1 MKKNKKSTPTE
12 KKFWIISIAVGICL
26 VVLAAFFFSNADKEK
41 EEADLLDTVN
51 YVKVQCSTYT
61 HYNESSESKS
71 LLRAIEG
78 TRQVSKNIAAE
89 TENKKTLDNQLLK
102 ESAEQ
107 LWLTGIAI
115 LDIDGNIVC
124 EYSANESLLPEIK
137 ECVEKEIVLD
147 TAIYDEKVYAK
158 RIHHNDGSY
167 IDMAACTR
175 KDAPGV
181 VVTYYYTSAE
191 YATNYTLTI
200 QSLLNGYQKDRDGT
214 IIVADEG
221 VIIASNN
228 TGLIGQSTTD
238 YEAIQKLK
246 NHADSKHMMGLT
258 INGVRYHGVML
269 KQRDHYIY
277 AYVPDSIIFQTLPQN
292 VIMCLFIY
300 LIVVVLIRMI
310 YRKSQENILKI
321 EKEKEQK
328 YQKSLLE
335 AAEKADAA
343 NRAKTEFLQR
353 MSHDIRTPINGICGM
368 LDVGDYYRDNLSRQ
382 TECRGKIREASN
394 ILQELVN
401 EVLDMSKLE
410 SGEIYLEKKPFNIY
424 QLVNE
429 VIDVVEKMADER
441 EIKVER
447 KTSEIIHKD
456 LIGSPI
462 HLKRLLMNIMS
473 NAVKYNKDY
482 GKIYLSSKEISSEQD
497 EIVTLEF
504 KCQDTGIGM
513 SEEFQKHLFE
523 PFAQEQKGGASK
535 FGGTG
540 LGMPITKSLVEK
552 MGGTITFISEQGI
565 GTTFVITIPFKIN
578 EDVARDEEKQE
589 EVTASIRGLNIL
601 LVEDNELNMEIAE
614 FVIQSEGASV
624 VKAWNGQE
632 AVEAFEKSASGE
644 FDAILMDVMMPVMNG
659 YEATKMIRSMDRSDA
674 KKIPIIAMTANAFV
688 EDRIKSKEA
697 GMNEHVSK
705 PIDMKLLVKI
715 IAELAGK
722 IKIVRI
728 KDE

>member
-1 MKKNKKSTPTE
+1 MLS
-12 KKFWIISIAVGICL
+12 VC
-26 VVLAAFFFSNADKEK
+26 FFSNADKEK
-41 EEADLLDTVN
+41 KEANLLDTVN

-89 TENKKTLDNQLLK
+89 TENEKTLDDQLLK

-107 LWLTGIAI
+107 LWLTGIVV
-115 LDIDGNIVC
+115 LDTDGTIVC
-124 EYSANESLLPEIK
+124 EYSTNESLLPEIK
-137 ECVEKEIVLD
+137 ECAEKEIVLD

-158 RIHHNDGSY
+158 RINHNDGAY

-200 QSLLNGYQKDRDGT
+200 QSLLNGYRKDRDGT

-238 YEAIQKLK
+238 YEVIQKLK
-246 NHADSKHMMGLT
+246 NHADSRHMMGLT
-258 INGVRYHGVML
+258 INGVRCHGVML

-277 AYVPDSIIFQTLPQN
+277 AYVPDSIIFQTLLQN

-300 LIVVVLIRMI
+300 LIVVALIWMI
-310 YRKSQENILKI
+310 YRKSQKNILII

-335 AAEKADAA
+335 AA
-343 NRAKTEFLQR
+343 
-353 MSHDIRTPINGICGM
+353 
-368 LDVGDYYRDNLSRQ
+368 
-382 TECRGKIREASN
+382 
-394 ILQELVN
+394 
-401 EVLDMSKLE
+401 
-410 SGEIYLEKKPFNIY
+410 KK
-424 QLVNE
+424 
-429 VIDVVEKMADER
+429 ADER
-441 EIKVER
+441 EIKVEH
-447 KTSEIIHKD
+447 KTPEIIHKD

-462 HLKRLLMNIMS
+462 HLKRLLMNILS

-482 GKIYLSSKEISSEQD
+482 GKIYLSSREIPSDQD
-497 EIVTLEF
+497 GVVMLEF
-504 KCQDTGIGM
+504 ICQDTGIGM

-552 MGGTITFISEQGI
+552 MGGTITFISEQGV

-632 AVEAFEKSASGE
+632 AVEVFEKSASGE

-659 YEATKMIRSMDRSDA
+659 YEATKTIRTMDRSDA

-705 PIDMKLLVKI
+705 PIDMKLLVEI
-715 IAELAGK
+715 IAELARK
-722 IKIVRI
+722 NKNRED
-728 KDE
+728 KE

>member
-410 SGEIYLEKKPFNIY
+410 SGEIYLEEKPFNIY
-424 QLVNE
+424 QIINE
-429 VIDVVEKMADER
+429 VIDVVGKMADER
-441 EIKVER
+441 EIKVEH
-447 KTSEIIHKD
+447 KTPEIIHKD

-462 HLKRLLMNIMS
+462 HLKRLLMNILS

-482 GKIYLSSKEISSEQD
+482 GKIYLSSREISSEQD
-497 EIVTLEF
+497 KIVTLEF

-552 MGGTITFISEQGI
+552 MGGTITFISEQGV

-659 YEATKMIRSMDRSDA
+659 YEATKIIRSMDRSDA

>member
-1 MKKNKKSTPTE
+1 MNKDVTELLFNTLSEGAGIQNLIDTAREQIFLNPIMVTNSSFRIVGLSTDTIFDDIVWNEAVNLHGFSKEVIEQFRHDTE
-12 KKFWIISIAVGICL
+12 SDKLFQEHKVFLYSSGLGEKIPRI
-26 VVLAAFFFSNADKEK
+26 LAPLK
-41 EEADLLDTVN
+41 
-51 YVKVQCSTYT
+51 
-61 HYNESSESKS
+61 
-71 LLRAIEG
+71 
-78 TRQVSKNIAAE
+78 
-89 TENKKTLDNQLLK
+89 TENRTLGYLIIFSVNHPLENRDIEN
-102 ESAEQ
+102 AE
-107 LWLTGIAI
+107 I
-115 LDIDGNIVC
+115 L
-124 EYSANESLLPEIK
+124 
-137 ECVEKEIVLD
+137 
-147 TAIYDEKVYAK
+147 AK
-158 RIHHNDGSY
+158 
-167 IDMAACTR
+167 
-175 KDAPGV
+175 
-181 VVTYYYTSAE
+181 
-191 YATNYTLTI
+191 
-200 QSLLNGYQKDRDGT
+200 
-214 IIVADEG
+214 ADEG

-246 NHADSKHMMGLT
+246 DHADSKHMMGLT
-258 INGVRYHGVML
+258 INGVRCHGVML
-269 KQRDHYIY
+269 KQSDHYIY
-277 AYVPDSIIFQTLPQN
+277 AYVPDSIIFQTLLQN

-300 LIVVVLIRMI
+300 LIVVALIWMI
-310 YRKSQENILKI
+310 YRKLQKNILKI

-335 AAEKADAA
+335 AAKKADAA

-368 LDVGDYYRDNLSRQ
+368 LDVGDYYRDDLSRQ

-394 ILQELVN
+394 ILKELVN

-410 SGEIYLEKKPFNIY
+410 SGEIYLEEKPFNIY
-424 QLVNE
+424 QIINE
-429 VIDVVEKMADER
+429 VIDVVGKMADER
-441 EIKVER
+441 EIKVEH
-447 KTSEIIHKD
+447 KTPEIIHKD

-462 HLKRLLMNIMS
+462 HLKRLLMNILS

-482 GKIYLSSKEISSEQD
+482 GKIYLSSREISSDQD
-497 EIVTLEF
+497 GVVMMEF
-504 KCQDTGIGM
+504 ICQDTGIGM

-540 LGMPITKSLVEK
+540 LGMPITKSLLEK
-552 MGGTITFISEQGI
+552 MGGTITFISEQGV

>member
-137 ECVEKEIVLD
+137 ECAEKEIVLD

-200 QSLLNGYQKDRDGT
+200 QSLLNGYRKDRDGT

-238 YEAIQKLK
+238 YEVIQKLK
-246 NHADSKHMMGLT
+246 NHADSRHMMGLT
-258 INGVRYHGVML
+258 INGVRCHGVML

-277 AYVPDSIIFQTLPQN
+277 AYVPDSIIFQTLLQN

-300 LIVVVLIRMI
+300 LIVVALIWMI
-310 YRKSQENILKI
+310 YRKSQKNILII

-328 YQKSLLE
+328 YQKSLM
-335 AAEKADAA
+335 K
-343 NRAKTEFLQR
+343 
-353 MSHDIRTPINGICGM
+353 
-368 LDVGDYYRDNLSRQ
+368 
-382 TECRGKIREASN
+382 
-394 ILQELVN
+394 
-401 EVLDMSKLE
+401 
-410 SGEIYLEKKPFNIY
+410 
-424 QLVNE
+424 
-429 VIDVVEKMADER
+429 
-441 EIKVER
+441 
-447 KTSEIIHKD
+447 
-456 LIGSPI
+456 
-462 HLKRLLMNIMS
+462 
-473 NAVKYNKDY
+473 
-482 GKIYLSSKEISSEQD
+482 
-497 EIVTLEF
+497 
-504 KCQDTGIGM
+504 
-513 SEEFQKHLFE
+513 
-523 PFAQEQKGGASK
+523 
-535 FGGTG
+535 
-540 LGMPITKSLVEK
+540 
-552 MGGTITFISEQGI
+552 
-565 GTTFVITIPFKIN
+565 
-578 EDVARDEEKQE
+578 
-589 EVTASIRGLNIL
+589 
-601 LVEDNELNMEIAE
+601 
-614 FVIQSEGASV
+614 
-624 VKAWNGQE
+624 
-632 AVEAFEKSASGE
+632 EKSRWN
-644 FDAILMDVMMPVMNG
+644 I
-659 YEATKMIRSMDRSDA
+659 KHQRS
-674 KKIPIIAMTANAFV
+674 F
-688 EDRIKSKEA
+688 
-697 GMNEHVSK
+697 
-705 PIDMKLLVKI
+705 
-715 IAELAGK
+715 
-722 IKIVRI
+722 IKIL
-728 KDE
+728 

>member
-1 MKKNKKSTPTE
+1 MKKNKKSVPTE

-26 VVLAAFFFSNADKEK
+26 VVLSVCFFSNADKEK

-78 TRQVSKNIAAE
+78 TRQVSKNIAVE
-89 TENKKTLDNQLLK
+89 TENEKTLDDQLLK

-107 LWLTGIAI
+107 LWLTGIVV
-115 LDIDGNIVC
+115 LDTDGTIVC
-124 EYSANESLLPEIK
+124 EYSTNESLLPEIK
-137 ECVEKEIVLD
+137 ECAEKEIVLD

-158 RIHHNDGSY
+158 RINHNDGAY

-200 QSLLNGYQKDRDGT
+200 QSLLNGYRKDRDGT
-214 IIVADEG
+214 IIVVDEG

-246 NHADSKHMMGLT
+246 NHADSRHMMGLT
-258 INGVRYHGVML
+258 INGVRCHGVML

-277 AYVPDSIIFQTLPQN
+277 AYVPDSIIFQTLLQN

-300 LIVVVLIRMI
+300 LIVVALIWMI
-310 YRKSQENILKI
+310 YRKLQKNILKI
-321 EKEKEQK
+321 EREKEQK

-335 AAEKADAA
+335 AAKKADAA

-368 LDVGDYYRDNLSRQ
+368 VDVGEHYSDDLLKQ
-382 TECRGKIREASN
+382 AECRKKIREASGVLLE
-394 ILQELVN
+394 IIN
-401 EVLDMSKLE
+401 EVLEMSKLE
-410 SGEIYLEKKPFNIY
+410 FGEISLEEKPFNLYTVIVEVTDLITNLAEETKILFEKNIDG
-424 QLVNE
+424 LVH
-429 VIDVVEKMADER
+429 
-441 EIKVER
+441 
-447 KTSEIIHKD
+447 TH

-462 HLKRLLMNIMS
+462 HLKRILINILT
-473 NAVKYNKDY
+473 NAVKYNKEY
-482 GKIYLSSKEISSEQD
+482 GHIYLSCRELPAD
-497 EIVTLEF
+497 EPGKIKIEF
-504 KCQDTGIGM
+504 LCRDTGIGM
-513 SEEFQKHLFE
+513 SEEFQRHLFE
-523 PFAQEQKGGASK
+523 PFAQEKQGCTSK

-540 LGMPITKSLVEK
+540 LGMSIAKSLTEK
-552 MGGTITFISEQGI
+552 MGGTLTFESKQGI
-565 GTTFVITIPFKIN
+565 GTTMIATLLFKIDEY
-578 EDVARDEEKQE
+578 EDKW
-589 EVTASIRGLNIL
+589 EVNKDVPKDSIKGFHIL

-614 FVIQSEGASV
+614 FMIQNEGASV
-624 VKAWNGQE
+624 TKAWNGQE
-632 AVEAFEKSASGE
+632 ALERFEQSRTGE
-644 FDAILMDVMMPVMNG
+644 YDAILMDVMMPVLNG
-659 YEATKMIRSMDRSDA
+659 YEATEKIRALNREDA
-674 KKIPIIAMTANAFV
+674 KKIPIIAMTANAFT
-688 EDRIKSKEA
+688 EDRRRSKEA
-697 GMNEHVSK
+697 GMDGHIIK
-705 PIDMKLLVKI
+705 PINIELLVKVV
-715 IAELAGK
+715 AEL
-722 IKIVRI
+722 VQ
-728 KDE
+728 

>member
-1 MKKNKKSTPTE
+1 M
-12 KKFWIISIAVGICL
+12 
-26 VVLAAFFFSNADKEK
+26 
-41 EEADLLDTVN
+41 
-51 YVKVQCSTYT
+51 
-61 HYNESSESKS
+61 
-71 LLRAIEG
+71 
-78 TRQVSKNIAAE
+78 
-89 TENKKTLDNQLLK
+89 
-102 ESAEQ
+102 
-107 LWLTGIAI
+107 
-115 LDIDGNIVC
+115 
-124 EYSANESLLPEIK
+124 PEIK
-137 ECVEKEIVLD
+137 ECAEKEIVLD

-158 RIHHNDGSY
+158 RINHNDGAY

-175 KDAPGV
+175 KDAPGD

-191 YATNYTLTI
+191 YVTNYTLTI
-200 QSLLNGYQKDRDGT
+200 QSLLNGYRKDRDGT

-246 NHADSKHMMGLT
+246 DHADSKHMMGLT
-258 INGVRYHGVML
+258 INGVRCHGVML

-277 AYVPDSIIFQTLPQN
+277 AYIPDSIIFQTLLQN

-300 LIVVVLIRMI
+300 LIVVALIWMI
-310 YRKSQENILKI
+310 YRKLQKNILKI
-321 EKEKEQK
+321 EREKEQK

-335 AAEKADAA
+335 AAEKANAA

-368 LDVGDYYRDNLSRQ
+368 LDVGDYYRDDLSRQ
-382 TECRGKIREASN
+382 TECREKIREASN

-410 SGEIYLEKKPFNIY
+410 SGEIYLEEKPFNIY
-424 QLVNE
+424 QIINE
-429 VIDVVEKMADER
+429 VIDVVGKMADER
-441 EIKVER
+441 EIKVEY
-447 KTSEIIHKD
+447 KTPEIIHKD

-462 HLKRLLMNIMS
+462 HLKRLLMNILS

-482 GKIYLSSKEISSEQD
+482 GKIYLSSREISSEQD
-497 EIVTLEF
+497 KIVTLEF

-523 PFAQEQKGGASK
+523 PFAQEQKGRASK

-540 LGMPITKSLVEK
+540 LGMAIVKHAA
-552 MGGTITFISEQGI
+552 QYH
-565 GTTFVITIPFKIN
+565 N
-578 EDVARDEEKQE
+578 AR
-589 EVTASIRGLNIL
+589 IIL

-632 AVEAFEKSASGE
+632 AVEAFEKSASSE

>member
-1 MKKNKKSTPTE
+1 MKKNKKSVPTE

-26 VVLAAFFFSNADKEK
+26 VVLSVCFFSNADKEK
-41 EEADLLDTVN
+41 KEANLLDTVN

-89 TENKKTLDNQLLK
+89 TENEKTLDDQLLK

-107 LWLTGIAI
+107 LWLTGIVV
-115 LDIDGNIVC
+115 LDTDGTIVC
-124 EYSANESLLPEIK
+124 EYSTNESLLPEIK
-137 ECVEKEIVLD
+137 ECAEKEIVLD

-158 RIHHNDGSY
+158 RINHNDGAY

-200 QSLLNGYQKDRDGT
+200 QSLLNGYRKDRDGT

-246 NHADSKHMMGLT
+246 DHADSKHMMGLT
-258 INGVRYHGVML
+258 INGVRCHGVML

-277 AYVPDSIIFQTLPQN
+277 AYVPDSIIFQTLLQN

-300 LIVVVLIRMI
+300 LIVVALIWMI
-310 YRKSQENILKI
+310 YRKSQKNILII

-335 AAEKADAA
+335 AA
-343 NRAKTEFLQR
+343 
-353 MSHDIRTPINGICGM
+353 
-368 LDVGDYYRDNLSRQ
+368 
-382 TECRGKIREASN
+382 
-394 ILQELVN
+394 
-401 EVLDMSKLE
+401 
-410 SGEIYLEKKPFNIY
+410 KK
-424 QLVNE
+424 
-429 VIDVVEKMADER
+429 ADER
-441 EIKVER
+441 EIKVEH
-447 KTSEIIHKD
+447 KTPEIIHKD

-462 HLKRLLMNIMS
+462 HLKRLLMNILS

-482 GKIYLSSKEISSEQD
+482 GKIYLSSREIPSDQD
-497 EIVTLEF
+497 GVVMLEF
-504 KCQDTGIGM
+504 ICQDTGIGM

-540 LGMPITKSLVEK
+540 LGMPI
-552 MGGTITFISEQGI
+552 
-565 GTTFVITIPFKIN
+565 
-578 EDVARDEEKQE
+578 
-589 EVTASIRGLNIL
+589 
-601 LVEDNELNMEIAE
+601 
-614 FVIQSEGASV
+614 
-624 VKAWNGQE
+624 
-632 AVEAFEKSASGE
+632 
-644 FDAILMDVMMPVMNG
+644 
-659 YEATKMIRSMDRSDA
+659 
-674 KKIPIIAMTANAFV
+674 
-688 EDRIKSKEA
+688 
-697 GMNEHVSK
+697 
-705 PIDMKLLVKI
+705 DMKLLVEI

>member
-1 MKKNKKSTPTE
+1 MKKNRKSVPTE

-26 VVLAAFFFSNADKEK
+26 VVLAVCFFSNADKEK

-89 TENKKTLDNQLLK
+89 TENEKTLDNQLLK

-124 EYSANESLLPEIK
+124 EYSTNESLLPEIK
-137 ECVEKEIVLD
+137 ECAEKEIVLD

-158 RIHHNDGSY
+158 RINHNDGAY

-200 QSLLNGYQKDRDGT
+200 QSLLNGYRKDRDGT

-246 NHADSKHMMGLT
+246 DHADSKHMMGLT
-258 INGVRYHGVML
+258 INGVRCHGVML

-277 AYVPDSIIFQTLPQN
+277 AYVPDSIIFQTLLQN

-300 LIVVVLIRMI
+300 LIVVALIWMI
-310 YRKSQENILKI
+310 YRKLQKNILKI

-335 AAEKADAA
+335 AA
-343 NRAKTEFLQR
+343 
-353 MSHDIRTPINGICGM
+353 
-368 LDVGDYYRDNLSRQ
+368 
-382 TECRGKIREASN
+382 
-394 ILQELVN
+394 
-401 EVLDMSKLE
+401 
-410 SGEIYLEKKPFNIY
+410 KK
-424 QLVNE
+424 
-429 VIDVVEKMADER
+429 ADER
-441 EIKVER
+441 EIKVEH
-447 KTSEIIHKD
+447 KTPEIIHKD

-462 HLKRLLMNIMS
+462 HLKRLLMNILS

-482 GKIYLSSKEISSEQD
+482 GKIYLSAREIPSDQD
-497 EIVTLEF
+497 GIVTFEF
-504 KCQDTGIGM
+504 TCQDTGIGM

>member
-1 MKKNKKSTPTE
+1 MLS
-12 KKFWIISIAVGICL
+12 VC
-26 VVLAAFFFSNADKEK
+26 FFSNADKEK
-41 EEADLLDTVN
+41 KEANLLDTVN
-51 YVKVQCSTYT
+51 YVKVQCSTFT
-61 HYNESSESKS
+61 HSNASSESKR

-89 TENKKTLDNQLLK
+89 TENEKTLDDQLLK

-107 LWLTGIAI
+107 LWLTGIVV
-115 LDIDGNIVC
+115 LDTDGTIVC
-124 EYSANESLLPEIK
+124 EYSTNESLLPEIK
-137 ECVEKEIVLD
+137 ECAEKEIVLD

-158 RIHHNDGSY
+158 RINHNDGAY

-200 QSLLNGYQKDRDGT
+200 QSLLNGYRKDRDGT

-246 NHADSKHMMGLT
+246 DHADSKHMMGLT
-258 INGVRYHGVML
+258 INGVRCHGVML

-277 AYVPDSIIFQTLPQN
+277 AYVPDSIIFQTLLQN

-300 LIVVVLIRMI
+300 LIVVALIWMI
-310 YRKSQENILKI
+310 YRKLQKNILKI

-335 AAEKADAA
+335 AA
-343 NRAKTEFLQR
+343 
-353 MSHDIRTPINGICGM
+353 
-368 LDVGDYYRDNLSRQ
+368 
-382 TECRGKIREASN
+382 
-394 ILQELVN
+394 
-401 EVLDMSKLE
+401 
-410 SGEIYLEKKPFNIY
+410 KK
-424 QLVNE
+424 
-429 VIDVVEKMADER
+429 ADER
-441 EIKVER
+441 EIKVEH
-447 KTSEIIHKD
+447 KTPEIIHKD

-462 HLKRLLMNIMS
+462 HLKRLLMNILS

-482 GKIYLSSKEISSEQD
+482 GKIYLSAREIPSDQD
-497 EIVTLEF
+497 GIVTFEF
-504 KCQDTGIGM
+504 TCQDTGIGM

-552 MGGTITFISEQGI
+552 MGGTITFISEQGV

-632 AVEAFEKSASGE
+632 AVEVFEKSVSGE
-644 FDAILMDVMMPVMNG
+644 FDVILMDVMMPVMNG
-659 YEATKMIRSMDRSDA
+659 YEATKTIRTMDRSDA

-705 PIDMKLLVKI
+705 PIDMKLLVEI

-722 IKIVRI
+722 NKNRED
-728 KDE
+728 KG

>member
-1 MKKNKKSTPTE
+1 MKKNKKSVPTE

-26 VVLAAFFFSNADKEK
+26 VVLSVCFFSNADKEK
-41 EEADLLDTVN
+41 KEADLLDTVN

-89 TENKKTLDNQLLK
+89 IENEKTLDNQLLK

-124 EYSANESLLPEIK
+124 EYSTNESLLPEIK
-137 ECVEKEIVLD
+137 ECAEKEIVLD

-158 RIHHNDGSY
+158 RINHNDGAY

-200 QSLLNGYQKDRDGT
+200 QSLLNGYRKDRDGT

-246 NHADSKHMMGLT
+246 DHADSKHMMGLT
-258 INGVRYHGVML
+258 INGVRCHGVML

-277 AYVPDSIIFQTLPQN
+277 AYVPDSIIFQTLLQN

-300 LIVVVLIRMI
+300 LIVVALIWMI
-310 YRKSQENILKI
+310 YRKSQKNILII

-335 AAEKADAA
+335 AA
-343 NRAKTEFLQR
+343 
-353 MSHDIRTPINGICGM
+353 
-368 LDVGDYYRDNLSRQ
+368 
-382 TECRGKIREASN
+382 
-394 ILQELVN
+394 
-401 EVLDMSKLE
+401 
-410 SGEIYLEKKPFNIY
+410 KK
-424 QLVNE
+424 
-429 VIDVVEKMADER
+429 ADER
-441 EIKVER
+441 EIKVEH
-447 KTSEIIHKD
+447 KTPEIIHKD

-462 HLKRLLMNIMS
+462 HLKRLLMNILS

-482 GKIYLSSKEISSEQD
+482 GKIYLSSREIPSDQD
-497 EIVTLEF
+497 GVVMLEF
-504 KCQDTGIGM
+504 ICQDTGIGM

-722 IKIVRI
+722 NRNCEDKG
-728 KDE
+728 

>member
-1 MKKNKKSTPTE
+1 MKKNKKSVPTE

-26 VVLAAFFFSNADKEK
+26 VVLSVCFFSNVDKEK
-41 EEADLLDTVN
+41 KEADLLDTVN

-78 TRQVSKNIAAE
+78 SRQVSKNIAAE
-89 TENKKTLDNQLLK
+89 IENEKTLDNQLLK

-124 EYSANESLLPEIK
+124 EYSTNEGLLPEIK
-137 ECVEKEIVLD
+137 ECAEKEIVLD

-158 RIHHNDGSY
+158 RINHNDGAY

-200 QSLLNGYQKDRDGT
+200 QSLLNGYRKDRDGT

-246 NHADSKHMMGLT
+246 DHADSKHMMGLT
-258 INGVRYHGVML
+258 INGVRCHGVML
-269 KQRDHYIY
+269 KQSDHYIY
-277 AYVPDSIIFQTLPQN
+277 AYVPDSIIFQTLLQN

-300 LIVVVLIRMI
+300 LIVVALIWMI
-310 YRKSQENILKI
+310 YRKLQKNILKI

-335 AAEKADAA
+335 AAKKADAA

-368 LDVGDYYRDNLSRQ
+368 LDVGDYYRDDLSRQ

-394 ILQELVN
+394 ILKELVN

-410 SGEIYLEKKPFNIY
+410 SGEIYLEEKPFNIY
-424 QLVNE
+424 QIINE
-429 VIDVVEKMADER
+429 VIDVVGKMADER
-441 EIKVER
+441 EIKVEH
-447 KTSEIIHKD
+447 KTPEIIHKD

-462 HLKRLLMNIMS
+462 HLKRLLMNILS

-482 GKIYLSSKEISSEQD
+482 GKIYLSSREIPSDQD
-497 EIVTLEF
+497 GVVMLEF
-504 KCQDTGIGM
+504 ICQDTGIGM

-659 YEATKMIRSMDRSDA
+659 YEATKIIRSMDRSDA

-722 IKIVRI
+722 NKNRED
-728 KDE
+728 KG

>member
-147 TAIYDEKVYAK
+147 TAIYDEKVYAR

-321 EKEKEQK
+321 EREKEQK

-353 MSHDIRTPINGICGM
+353 MSHDIRTPLNGICGM

-410 SGEIYLEKKPFNIY
+410 SGEIYLEKKPFNIC

-552 MGGTITFISEQGI
+552 MGGTITFTSEQGV
-565 GTTFVITIPFKIN
+565 GTTFVSTIPFKIN
-578 EDVARDEEKQE
+578 ENVARDEEERDKI
-589 EVTASIRGLNIL
+589 TASIRGLNIL

-644 FDAILMDVMMPVMNG
+644 FDIILMDVMMPVMNG
-659 YEATKMIRSMDRSDA
+659 YEATESIRSMDRSDA

-715 IAELAGK
+715 IAELSGK
-722 IKIVRI
+722 NKKCEDKV
-728 KDE
+728 